1 MVELLDGGLRGSI
14 GVVGIVGVNDLAMT
28 EGMILSVIGHCDVE
42 ASDARRT
49 KGSKASVNLSDEHAP
64 SKGDVGQQNIE

>member
-1 MVELLDGGLRGSI
+1 MDGGLRGSI
-14 GVVGIVGVNDLAMT
+14 GVVGIVGVNDLAMP

-42 ASDARRT
+42 ASDARR
-49 KGSKASVNLSDEHAP
+49 SKASVNLSDEHAP